1 MDRKIIYPAQIPL
14 VEDQLQAARFTQI
27 GIGRISGA
35 LYGEGGT
42 GASGFACTP
51 VSGMIVSVAP
61 GQIVSPGVVDT
72 TSYGVLAADSSPLP
86 IQYILPDATQVT
98 VPSTAGTYIIYAT
111 PSVTD
116 TTPAVLPFYNS
127 ATPTQVY
134 AGPDN
139 DGSSTDTIRSS
150 QITLGIAATVPSGS
164 VPLWSVTVASG
175 VTAITADMISVAS
188 AAPFYPSLAATA
200 PRTVA
205 PFNAALAAAMGGY
218 PLNAI
223 VADPSTAGKYWRS
236 TADANLTVPGASG
249 ASWVDFFSGV
259 QSGRLLSVTNYTA
272 NTTYT
277 PSASA
282 TKILVEMVGPGGAAG
297 GCPAAAG
304 TNYAS
309 VSTAGAAGAF
319 IRALFDLSTI
329 TLSAVPLT
337 IGAGGVGAEGA
348 NGGTGGSTLFGTW
361 LTAKG
366 GAGGAAGTSTAPGG
380 GGWTS
385 QSGGGSAVIS
395 AAAGLTVLDAVQGA
409 NGMNGLLV
417 PNGSNPGLPLP
428 ALGTNS
434 PFGTGG
440 NNSVNTTSTA
450 ITTDAPRGYGSGSG
464 ASGSQLGATTGGTG
478 ASGLIRIWEYS

>member
-86 IQYILPDATQVT
+86 IQYILPDATQLI

-134 AGPDN
+134 AGPNN

-175 VTAITADMISVAS
+175 VTAITVGMISVAS
-188 AAPFYPSLAATA
+188 GAPFYPSLAATA

-205 PFNAALAAAMGGY
+205 PFNAALAAVMGGY

-223 VADPSTAGKYWRS
+223 VADPSTAG
-236 TADANLTVPGASG
+236 N
-249 ASWVDFFSGV
+249 
-259 QSGRLLSVTNYTA
+259 
-272 NTTYT
+272 
-277 PSASA
+277 
-282 TKILVEMVGPGGAAG
+282 
-297 GCPAAAG
+297 
-304 TNYAS
+304 
-309 VSTAGAAGAF
+309 
-319 IRALFDLSTI
+319 
-329 TLSAVPLT
+329 
-337 IGAGGVGAEGA
+337 IG
-348 NGGTGGSTLFGTW
+348 
-361 LTAKG
+361 
-366 GAGGAAGTSTAPGG
+366 
-380 GGWTS
+380 
-385 QSGGGSAVIS
+385 
-395 AAAGLTVLDAVQGA
+395 D
-409 NGMNGLLV
+409 
-417 PNGSNPGLPLP
+417 
-428 ALGTNS
+428 
-434 PFGTGG
+434 
-440 NNSVNTTSTA
+440 
-450 ITTDAPRGYGSGSG
+450 PR
-464 ASGSQLGATTGGTG
+464 QMP
-478 ASGLIRIWEYS
+478 I

>member
-1 MDRKIIYPAQIPL
+1 MQSANFPTKIAVPFGASATSANIRTIP
-14 VEDQLQAARFTQI
+14 VTAADAVSASFNLGFPPNTMI
-27 GIGRISGA
+27 PTDA
-35 LYGEGGT
+35 GGT
-42 GASGFACTP
+42 PPDGRDMNGILFMTTALLQQYCA
-51 VSGMIVSVAP
+51 GMVP
-61 GQIVSPGVVDT
+61 RFD
-72 TSYGVLAADSSPLP
+72 AAF
-86 IQYILPDATQVT
+86 Q
-98 VPSTAGTYIIYAT
+98 TA
-111 PSVTD
+111 V
-116 TTPAVLPFYNS
+116 
-127 ATPTQVY
+127 
-134 AGPDN
+134 
-139 DGSSTDTIRSS
+139 
-150 QITLGIAATVPSGS
+150 
-164 VPLWSVTVASG
+164 
-175 VTAITADMISVAS
+175 
-188 AAPFYPSLAATA
+188 
-200 PRTVA
+200 
-205 PFNAALAAAMGGY
+205 GGY
-218 PLNAI
+218 PIGCVIQDAT
-223 VADPSTAGKYWRS
+223 TAGKYWRS

-282 TKILVEMVGPGGAAG
+282 TKILVEMVGAGGAAG

-319 IRALFDLSTI
+319 IRALFDLSKI

-348 NGGTGGSTLFGTW
+348 SGGTGGNTLFGGW
-361 LTAKG
+361 LTAG
-366 GAGGAAGTSTAPGG
+366 GGSGGTAGTSTAPSA

-385 QSGGGSAVIS
+385 QSGGGATVV
-395 AAAGLTVLDAVQGA
+395 AAATGLTVLDAVQGA
-409 NGMNGLLV
+409 NGMNSLLV

-428 ALGTNS
+428 ALGANS